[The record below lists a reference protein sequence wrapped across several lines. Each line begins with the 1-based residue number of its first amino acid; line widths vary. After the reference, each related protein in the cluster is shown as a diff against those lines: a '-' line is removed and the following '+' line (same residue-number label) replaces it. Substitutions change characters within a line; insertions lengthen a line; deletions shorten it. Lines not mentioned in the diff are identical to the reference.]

1 MEYLFVVILSFLSLA
16 LMFLLCKLMG
26 NKQLSQLSMFDY
38 VIGITVGSIAAE
50 MATELETPL
59 RSAVA
64 MAVYGVTAFLI
75 SILSCR
81 SLRLRK
87 LFAGRPIL
95 LLDNGVIYK
104 KNMLKARLDVSD
116 FLTLARVA
124 GYYDIG
130 DIQTAILEENGAVS
144 FLPKAEARPVEPRDL
159 MNFPKQETIQT
170 NVILDG
176 VVLWHTLKAIGR
188 SEDWLQAELKTLGYA
203 NPRQIYLA
211 FCSEEGKLSVFPMN
225 EEKKA
230 FSPFD

>member
-59 RSAVA
+59 RSVIA
-64 MAVYGVTAFLI
+64 MIVYGVAAFLI

-95 LLDNGVIYK
+95 LLENGVIYK
-104 KNMLKARLDVSD
+104 KNMLKARLDISD

-124 GYYDIG
+124 GYYDIN
-130 DIQTAILEENGAVS
+130 DIQTAILEENGA
-144 FLPKAEARPVEPRDL
+144 A
-159 MNFPKQETIQT
+159 
-170 NVILDG
+170 
-176 VVLWHTLKAIGR
+176 
-188 SEDWLQAELKTLGYA
+188 
-203 NPRQIYLA
+203 A
-211 FCSEEGKLSVFPMN
+211 FCRRRRRGPSSRGI
-225 EEKKA
+225 
-230 FSPFD
+230 